1 MYHGFID
8 CARKTIAA
16 DGARALLK
24 GFWPAMGRVRT
35 LIPFIYL
42 HAQHRLRRHPTR
54 QAFPANAATFIG
66 VEYSR
71 KLLDMII

>member
-1 MYHGFID
+1 MYRGFID

-16 DGARALLK
+16 DGASALFKGFRPAMARVRALS
-24 GFWPAMGRVRT
+24 
-35 LIPFIYL
+35 PFIYL
-42 HAQHRLRRHPTR
+42 DARLRLMRPLNG

-71 KLLDMII
+71 KLLDMMF

>member
-1 MYHGFID
+1 MYNGFID

-16 DGARALLK
+16 DGTRALLK

-35 LIPFIYL
+35 SIPFIYL
-42 HAQHRLRRHPTR
+42 HARHWLRSPPTG
-54 QAFPANAATFIG
+54 QAFPANAATFLG

-71 KLLDMII
+71 KLLDMFI